1 MTTKILYSFTLMS
14 LSIVYIFNFICII
27 TSFNSQLFQYPGFSI
42 LGVLSVLLYSLVL
55 IICAIKR
62 DLFFFFLPFIIL
74 AFPNVINDFLP
85 SFMMG
90 PVMESRVASFSYIT
104 HIDIFLIYGLCILK
118 NHKIQNLTILN
129 LSDFL
134 IFVPII
140 SLFFI
145 ATVILSISNDLLSLF
160 AIGNYQIRY
169 IFLFILYLLQI
180 KLNISDFRNIIYG
193 LSFSLFFLLIESSFF
208 TLANG
213 RDHLIS
219 GTLAANVFANITAA
233 ITLFFVFINPKQY
246 KFPKLYFQ
254 SIKLFTIII
263 GFLILILNG
272 TRMAMLSFFLS
283 GLIYYLITSFKVK
296 NIIQFLTRMFGYGF
310 LFFILILISL
320 QFDKFRSIITIF
332 FDLINFNIKLNEDTA
347 SLFARLHMYKVSLN
361 MILENWIIGIGPGR
375 WNFLKYDYGFQTMGT
390 LLTNTL
396 LDPHSDYLSYIS
408 QYGIFGLVMI
418 SFILI
423 KPALKYLKNPRDLTS
438 YFGLI
443 PFTLLISGL
452 TNSNTLKHQV
462 FAIISMIIFIVHQNF
477 LISKSDRFIDK

>member
-145 ATVILSISNDLLSLF
+145 STVILSISNDLLSLF

-462 FAIISMIIFIVHQNF
+462 FATISMIIFIVHQNF

>member
-1 MTTKILYSFTLMS
+1 MIAKILYPFTLMS

-27 TSFNSQLFQYPGFSI
+27 TSFNSPLFQYPGFSI

-55 IICAIKR
+55 IVCAIKR

-90 PVMESRVASFSYIT
+90 PLMESRVASFSYIT
-104 HIDIFLIYGLCILK
+104 HIDIFLIYGLYILK
-118 NHKIQNLTILN
+118 NHKIQNLTILK
-129 LSDFL
+129 LYDFL

-140 SLFFI
+140 FLFFI

-208 TLANG
+208 TLSNG

-219 GTLAANVFANITAA
+219 GTLAANVFANITAS
-233 ITLFFVFINPKQY
+233 ITLFFLFINPKQY
-246 KFPKLYFQ
+246 NFPKIYFQ
-254 SIKLFTIII
+254 TLKLFTIIV
-263 GFLILILNG
+263 GFVILILNG

-296 NIIQFLTRMFGYGF
+296 NIIQFLTRIFGYGL
-310 LFFILILISL
+310 LFFILILIAL

-361 MILENWIIGIGPGR
+361 MILENWIMGIGPGR

-423 KPALKYLKNPRDLTS
+423 KPAFKYLKNPKDMTS

-462 FAIISMIIFIVHQNF
+462 FAIISMIIYIVHQNF
-477 LISKSDRFIDK
+477 LISKNNRFIDK

>member
-1 MTTKILYSFTLMS
+1 MS

-145 ATVILSISNDLLSLF
+145 STVILSISNDLLSLF

-462 FAIISMIIFIVHQNF
+462 FATISMIIFIVHQNF

>member
-1 MTTKILYSFTLMS
+1 MTANILYPITLMS
-14 LSIVYIFNFICII
+14 LSIIYIFNFICII
-27 TSFNSQLFQYPGFSI
+27 ISFNSPLFQYPGFSI

-55 IICAIKR
+55 IVCAIKR

-90 PVMESRVASFSYIT
+90 PLMESRVASFSYIT
-104 HIDIFLIYGLCILK
+104 HIDIFLIYGLYILK
-118 NHKIQNLTILN
+118 NHKIQNLTILK
-129 LSDFL
+129 LYDFL

-140 SLFFI
+140 FLFFI

-208 TLANG
+208 TLSNG

-219 GTLAANVFANITAA
+219 GTLAANVFANITAS
-233 ITLFFVFINPKQY
+233 ITLFFLFINPKQY
-246 KFPKLYFQ
+246 NFPKIYFQ
-254 SIKLFTIII
+254 TLKIFTIIV
-263 GFLILILNG
+263 GFIILILNG

-296 NIIQFLTRMFGYGF
+296 NIIQFLTRIFGYSF
-310 LFFILILISL
+310 LFFILILIAL

-423 KPALKYLKNPRDLTS
+423 KPAFKYLKNPRDLTS

-462 FAIISMIIFIVHQNF
+462 FATISMIIFIVHQNF
-477 LISKSDRFIDK
+477 LISKNDRFIDK

>member
-1 MTTKILYSFTLMS
+1 
-14 LSIVYIFNFICII
+14 
-27 TSFNSQLFQYPGFSI
+27 
-42 LGVLSVLLYSLVL
+42 
-55 IICAIKR
+55 
-62 DLFFFFLPFIIL
+62 
-74 AFPNVINDFLP
+74 
-85 SFMMG
+85 MMG

-104 HIDIFLIYGLCILK
+104 HIDIFLIYGLYILK
-118 NHKIQNLTILN
+118 NHKIQNLTILK
-129 LSDFL
+129 LYDFL

-140 SLFFI
+140 FLFFI

-208 TLANG
+208 TLSNG

-219 GTLAANVFANITAA
+219 GTLAANVFANITAS
-233 ITLFFVFINPKQY
+233 ITLFFLFINPKQY
-246 KFPKLYFQ
+246 NFPKIYFQ
-254 SIKLFTIII
+254 TLKLFTIIV
-263 GFLILILNG
+263 GFVILILNG

-296 NIIQFLTRMFGYGF
+296 NIIQFLTRIFGYGL
-310 LFFILILISL
+310 LFFILILIAL

-462 FAIISMIIFIVHQNF
+462 FATISMIIFIVHQNF
-477 LISKSDRFIDK
+477 LISKNDRFIDK

>member
-193 LSFSLFFLLIESSFF
+193 LSFSLFFLLIESS
-208 TLANG
+208 
-213 RDHLIS
+213 I
-219 GTLAANVFANITAA
+219 
-233 ITLFFVFINPKQY
+233 
-246 KFPKLYFQ
+246 
-254 SIKLFTIII
+254 
-263 GFLILILNG
+263 
-272 TRMAMLSFFLS
+272 
-283 GLIYYLITSFKVK
+283 
-296 NIIQFLTRMFGYGF
+296 
-310 LFFILILISL
+310 
-320 QFDKFRSIITIF
+320 
-332 FDLINFNIKLNEDTA
+332 
-347 SLFARLHMYKVSLN
+347 
-361 MILENWIIGIGPGR
+361 
-375 WNFLKYDYGFQTMGT
+375 
-390 LLTNTL
+390 
-396 LDPHSDYLSYIS
+396 
-408 QYGIFGLVMI
+408 
-418 SFILI
+418 
-423 KPALKYLKNPRDLTS
+423 
-438 YFGLI
+438 
-443 PFTLLISGL
+443 
-452 TNSNTLKHQV
+452 
-462 FAIISMIIFIVHQNF
+462 
-477 LISKSDRFIDK
+477 